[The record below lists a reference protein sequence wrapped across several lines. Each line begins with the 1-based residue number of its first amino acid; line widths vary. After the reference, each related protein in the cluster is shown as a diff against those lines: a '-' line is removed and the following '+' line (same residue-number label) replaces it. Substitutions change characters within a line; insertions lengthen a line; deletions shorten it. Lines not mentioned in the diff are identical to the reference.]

1 MATLLEN
8 LDSPKEL
15 RSLSL
20 GQMKQLAEEVRELIV
35 DTISKTG
42 GHLASSLGAVELAIA
57 LHYVFDTPRDKVVW
71 DVGHQAYAHKIIT
84 GRRRQFSTIRQ
95 YGGISG
101 FCKRSESEYDAFGA
115 GHSSTSISA
124 ALGIA
129 AARDLA
135 KERFHVTAVIGDG
148 SLTAGLAF
156 EGLNNAG
163 AKKRRFNVVLNDNEM
178 SISPNVGA
186 LAGYLSQVITGARY
200 NRLKA
205 EVEHLVRPLPL
216 VGERFFRFGKRLDEF
231 LKGFLTSGML
241 FEELGFKYVGPIDG
255 HNLHQLI
262 ETLQNVRDNVDRPTL
277 IHVIT
282 KKGKGYKM
290 AEKNTVLFHGTP
302 PFCVDTGEWEEPES
316 KAPSYTHLF
325 GEALV
330 QLAEKNEK
338 IVALTAA
345 MCSGTGLEVFARR
358 FPHRFFDV
366 GIAEQHAVT
375 FAAGLATEGY
385 KPVIAIYSS
394 FLQRAYD
401 QIFHDVCLQDLPVV
415 FALDRAGLVGDDGPT
430 HHGNFDFAYLRHLP
444 DIVIM
449 APKDENELRHM
460 IKTAVDYPG
469 QIAVRYPRGSGQGVP
484 LDTELHSLEIGKAEI
499 LQEGDDVTLVAIG
512 TMVAT
517 AQEACRLL
525 AADGTVSVEVI
536 NARFVKPLDRELIC
550 RSAGKTGRVL
560 TVEEHALQGGF
571 GSAVLE
577 MLQEEGL
584 DSVIVRRIGLPDH
597 YIEHGKQSLLRHK
610 YGLDA
615 ENVRRVLLEMVS
627 AENRAS

>member
-1 MATLLEN
+1 MGTLLEN
-8 LDSPKEL
+8 LESPQDL
-15 RSLSL
+15 RKLSPDQL
-20 GQMKQLAEEVRELIV
+20 KMLAEEVRKLIV

-42 GHLASSLGAVELAIA
+42 GHLASSLGAVELTIA

-71 DVGHQAYAHKIIT
+71 DVGHQAYAHKILT
-84 GRRRQFSTIRQ
+84 GRSRQFATIRQ
-95 YGGISG
+95 HGGISG
-101 FCKRSESEYDAFGA
+101 FLKRSESEYDAFGA

-129 AARDLA
+129 AARDIA
-135 KERFHVTAVIGDG
+135 GEHFHVTAVIGDG

-163 AKKRRFNVVLNDNEM
+163 AKKRKFNVVLNDNEM

-216 VGERFFRFGKRLDEF
+216 IGESFFRFGKRLDEF

-262 ETLQNVRDNVDRPTL
+262 ETLHNVRDNVDRPTL
-277 IHVIT
+277 IHVLT
-282 KKGKGYKM
+282 RKGKGYEL
-290 AEKNTVLFHGTP
+290 AEKNKVLFHGTP
-302 PFCVDTGEWEEPES
+302 PFCVDTGEWEKPDS
-316 KAPSYTHLF
+316 SAPSYTQVF
-325 GEALV
+325 GDALV
-330 QLAEKNEK
+330 QLAEKNDR

-345 MCSGTGLEVFARR
+345 MCSGTGLEAFARR
-358 FPHRFFDV
+358 FPGRFFDV

-430 HHGNFDFAYLRHLP
+430 HHGSFDFAYLRHLP
-444 DIVIM
+444 DIVVM

-460 IKTAVDYPG
+460 IKTAVEYPG
-469 QIAVRYPRGSGQGVP
+469 QIAVRYPRGTGQGVAF
-484 LDTELHSLEIGKAEI
+484 DAELRSIGIGKAEI
-499 LQEGDDVTLVAIG
+499 LQEGNDVTLVAIG
-512 TMVAT
+512 TMVEPAL
-517 AQEACRLL
+517 EAARRLAGEGAL
-525 AADGTVSVEVI
+525 SVEVV
-536 NARFVKPLDRELIC
+536 NARFVKPLDVELIC
-550 RSAGKTGRVL
+550 ASIRKTGRVL
-560 TVEEHALQGGF
+560 TAEEHNLMGGF

-577 MLQEEGL
+577 MMQEQGL
-584 DSVIVRRIGLPDH
+584 TPLAVRRIGLPDH
-597 YIEHGKQSLLRHK
+597 YIEHGKQSILRRK

-615 ENVRRVLLEMVS
+615 DHIRETLLAMMPRDS
-627 AENRAS
+627 